1 VIRLSDA
8 GVSHLREVADF
19 PDLGERY
26 EVLERIGRGGMGAV
40 YRAHDRLL
48 ERDVA
53 VKVLS
58 AEHDA
63 PALAARLERESRV
76 LARIEHP
83 SIVTVHDA
91 GVAGDGR
98 PYYTMRLVRGRT
110 LGDWAAE
117 RSTGNVIRAMLAVCD
132 AVAFANSRGVV
143 HRDLKPGNIM
153 VGEFG
158 EVSVLDWGVAK
169 VQARDD
175 AARGDPA
182 ATPGPGDTADGVVMG
197 TPGFM
202 APEQLAGDLRSIDA
216 RTDVFGLGAI
226 LRSVSAVVTSGNP
239 RVFAAIVARATA
251 SRPAERYSDARALA
265 DDLRRWMDG
274 EPVAAYRESLLERV
288 GRHYRRNRTLV
299 LLLSAYAIMRVAFYV
314 WRGF

>member
-1 VIRLSDA
+1 
-8 GVSHLREVADF
+8 
-19 PDLGERY
+19 
-26 EVLERIGRGGMGAV
+26 
-40 YRAHDRLL
+40 
-48 ERDVA
+48 
-53 VKVLS
+53 
-58 AEHDA
+58 
-63 PALAARLERESRV
+63 
-76 LARIEHP
+76 
-83 SIVTVHDA
+83 
-91 GVAGDGR
+91 
-98 PYYTMRLVRGRT
+98 
-110 LGDWAAE
+110 
-117 RSTGNVIRAMLAVCD
+117 
-132 AVAFANSRGVV
+132 
-143 HRDLKPGNIM
+143 
-153 VGEFG
+153 
-158 EVSVLDWGVAK
+158 VSVLDWGVAK